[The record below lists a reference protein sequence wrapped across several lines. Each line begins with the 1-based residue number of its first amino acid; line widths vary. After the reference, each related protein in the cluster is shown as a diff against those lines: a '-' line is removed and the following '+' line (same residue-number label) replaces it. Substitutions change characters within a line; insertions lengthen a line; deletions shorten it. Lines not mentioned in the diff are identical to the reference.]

1 MGSVLHDIYFE
12 HVMLQGFRLRFLGA
26 HLERLLRLA
35 DDATLRL
42 ELAAFPLAPGAD
54 GGIAAEH
61 RAGAARHLSVRF
73 PDSVGCLN
81 GPKDLVIITYLTLE

>member
-1 MGSVLHDIYFE
+1 MPLGWVLHDTDVGY
-12 HVMLQGFRLRFLGA
+12 VMLQGFRLRFLGA

-54 GGIAAEH
+54 GRIAAEH
-61 RAGAARHLSVRF
+61 RAGAPRHLCV
-73 PDSVGCLN
+73 
-81 GPKDLVIITYLTLE
+81 YLQTVYDV